1 MINKEMH
8 IHLLNHVLVSNS
20 IQYWYQ
26 VLVIAPHKAKA
37 GLDIIITENLC
48 TPGQHEEKNRFRLC
62 NEYERM
68 QFTDLQSR

>member
-8 IHLLNHVLVSNS
+8 IHLLNHVLVT
-20 IQYWYQ
+20 IQI
-26 VLVIAPHKAKA
+26 LVPGTSSTTKYKAKA